1 MDYRLKNGET
11 VTIRP
16 PVPEDAQGMVDLFHA
31 ADRESRFLIRNPGEF
46 GFSVEQE
53 AAFIQ
58 SVREN
63 PDLQW
68 YTAFYQGRLVGQSS
82 AGLVNAGR
90 QRCLH
95 RAQVGF
101 VILKEFWGL
110 GIGGRLMENCLAW
123 CQERGC
129 EQVELEVVSGNERA
143 MGMYKRFGFESTGVR
158 PRALKYPDGT
168 YADEYMMVKFL

>member
-16 PVPEDAQGMVDLFHA
+16 PVRSDAQGMVDLFHA

-46 GFSVEQE
+46 GFTVEQE
-53 AAFIQ
+53 AALIQ
-58 SVREN
+58 SVEEN

-68 YTAFYQGRLVGQSS
+68 YAAFYQGRLVGQSS
-82 AGLVNAGR
+82 AGLVNGR
-90 QRCLH
+90 WQRCRH

-101 VILKEFWGL
+101 VVRKDSWGL

-123 CQERGC
+123 CKERGC
-129 EQVELEVVSGNERA
+129 EQVELEVVAQNQRA
-143 MGMYKRFGFESTGVR
+143 LGMYESFGFAVTGTR
-158 PRALKYPDGT
+158 LRALKYPDGT
-168 YADEYMMVKFL
+168 YADEYCMIKYL